1 LRLYGQQAERSSN
14 WRRLVTGKA
23 VPDEISGLRYTLEA
37 FLLGGDFELYEDE
50 RLIGTVAA
58 EQVSSEISYGKLIFS
73 CWGDGWSK
81 AWRIVGGQ
89 VSGAGLSLECTRR
102 MGLER
107 STLELKRGAGSD
119 EQPKSR
125 RDYCKK
131 LAALV
136 ESTLAGIVV
145 EHAVV
150 ARNDRKNMSG
160 TYARLIMSHSG
171 KSGESVIAGI
181 GAAPSEH
188 QTTVDR
194 LLGAGLIWAERLR
207 SIGRVVDGLYI
218 FVPGRRALTLA
229 TRLTSIKQN
238 KLKISLYEVDERG
251 GSISPV
257 EPFDQGDLAENFGK
271 MARRAIWPDRQAL
284 PPQIQSLV
292 ESIVGIAPDFI
303 ESHVRAG
310 SIVLSVRGLPF
321 ARVIIGRRRACFGLD
336 GVERDLTGHNR
347 GGLES
352 LVSDVISLRTPW
364 SDDRNSPIYRGYGER
379 WLESLLLRDASAIDT
394 TIDTRCVYSQV
405 PIYRGEQ
412 RTFIDLL
419 SATVSG
425 RLVVMELKVSEDS
438 DFPLQALDYWL
449 KVGWHHQRGDF
460 VRRGYFRDVNLSPL
474 PPLLYLVAPLFRFH
488 ATTALVAGS
497 ISEQVPVYRIGIN
510 DDWRAGVRV
519 LLRERLN

>member
-1 LRLYGQQAERSSN
+1 M
-14 WRRLVTGKA
+14 TGKA
-23 VPDEISGLRYTLEA
+23 IPDDLSGLRYTVEA
-37 FLLGGDFELYEDE
+37 FLLGGDFELYEDDQ
-50 RLIGTVAA
+50 LVGSVAPN
-58 EQVSSEISYGKLIFS
+58 QVSVELSYGKLIFS

-81 AWRIVGGQ
+81 AWRIV
-89 VSGAGLSLECTRR
+89 SGEVTGVGLSLECTRQMR
-102 MGLER
+102 LVR

-125 RDYCKK
+125 RDYCRK

-136 ESTLAGIVV
+136 ESALAGIVV

-150 ARNDRKNMSG
+150 ARNDRKNISG
-160 TYARLIMSHSG
+160 SYARLIMSHSG
-171 KSGESVIAGI
+171 KRGKSAIAGI
-181 GAAPSEH
+181 GTASSEH

-194 LLGAGLIWAERLR
+194 VLGAGLMWAERVR
-207 SIGRVVDGLYI
+207 STGQAIDGLYI
-218 FVPGRRALTLA
+218 FVPEGRALTLA
-229 TRLTSIKQN
+229 TRLTSITQD

-251 GSISPV
+251 RSISLV
-257 EPFDQGDLAENFGK
+257 EPFDQGDLSDNFGK
-271 MARRAIWPDRQAL
+271 AARRAIWPDKSALPQQAQAL
-284 PPQIQSLV
+284 V
-292 ESIVGIAPDFI
+292 DSIVGTAPDFI
-303 ESHVRAG
+303 ECHVRAG
-310 SIVLSVRGLPF
+310 AIVLSIRGLPL
-321 ARVIIGRRRACFGLD
+321 ARVIPGRRRACFGLD
-336 GVERDLTGHNR
+336 GVERDLTDQNR
-347 GGLES
+347 GDLER
-352 LVSDVISLRTPW
+352 LISDIISIRTPW
-364 SDDRNSPIYRGYGER
+364 SEDRNSNIYRGYGER
-379 WLESLLLRDASAIDT
+379 WLESLLLRDASAIET
-394 TIDTRCVYSQV
+394 NIDTRFVYSQV

-449 KVGWHHQRGDF
+449 KVGWHQQRGDF
-460 VRRGYFRDVNLSPL
+460 VRRGYFRDLNLSPL

-488 ATTALVAGS
+488 ATTALLAGS